1 MRDIRQLRDA
11 VTAGI
16 AEFGHLDIVLAN
28 AGIAT
33 MGTDPD
39 EDEMQASW
47 DAVIA
52 VNLKGVWNT
61 VMACIPPMIQ
71 RDAGQ

>member
-1 MRDIRQLRDA
+1 MTRRADVRDLSQLRDA
-11 VTAGI
+11 VAAGI
-16 AEFGHLDIVLAN
+16 AEFGQLDIVLAN

-39 EDEMQASW
+39 EEQMQAAW

-61 VMACIPPMIQ
+61 VHGLHS
-71 RDAGQ
+71 RR